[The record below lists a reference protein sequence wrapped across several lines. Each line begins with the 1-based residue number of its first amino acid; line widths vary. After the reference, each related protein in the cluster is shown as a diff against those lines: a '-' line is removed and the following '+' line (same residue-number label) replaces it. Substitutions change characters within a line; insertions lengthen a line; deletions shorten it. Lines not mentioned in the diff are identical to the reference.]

1 MDPRQ
6 TPVGHSLNVSGEHLD
21 RDAQLAAYSG
31 HHDGDSGTTE
41 HNETFSRESSCT
53 LTAEDDEQAE
63 NQQAMNE
70 QAENEQAKSM
80 PTTMEAESVALID
93 RIKNDPFHTPMLLSE
108 AKRILDCQLKS
119 TEDKALSFLDKDP
132 TTAPFV
138 YDMVHSMDMRED
150 VFAFQELMS
159 HDMSRRKWYTVEAFS
174 KPLSLAALFLAKH
187 VTADRK
193 LPVEVMKKLQAREQR
208 EIARWV
214 EHSGVLH
221 SRKIW
226 HVSRRATLFVHAG
239 YDGYHLRHHYD
250 VLKDPRPLVESG
262 YEFDHGPSE
271 PWGSIA
277 HMITAYSKEAKR
289 RSELVPA
296 YPVVPEVAD
305 NGINYDPS
313 RAYVDVGDNATL
325 AVEGET
331 YWHEGRR
338 WPPNVDA
345 NSSSPGR
352 ATDTGFEF
360 LGEDKDAAF
369 TDALLMN
376 MLG

>member
-6 TPVGHSLNVSGEHLD
+6 TPVGHSLNVSGEHHD

-53 LTAEDDEQAE
+53 LTAEDDEQADK
-63 NQQAMNE
+63 Q

-108 AKRILDCQLKS
+108 AKRILDRQLES
-119 TEDKALSFLDKDP
+119 TEDKTLSFLDKDP
-132 TTAPFV
+132 TTAPFI

-150 VFAFQELMS
+150 VFAFQEFTS

-187 VTADRK
+187 VTPDRK
-193 LPVEVMKKLQAREQR
+193 LPVEVMKKLQVREQR

-214 EHSGVLH
+214 EHSGVFAGELARFEKGDGPLLP
-221 SRKIW
+221 SK
-226 HVSRRATLFVHAG
+226 LFVHAG
-239 YDGYHLRHHYD
+239 YDGYHNRQHYS

-296 YPVVPEVAD
+296 YPVVPEVAG
-305 NGINYDPS
+305 NKINNDPS

-345 NSSSPGR
+345 NFSSPGR
-352 ATDTGFEF
+352 ATDTDFEF